1 VEVLK
6 KSGEKP
12 WTKVAFAVPAGL
24 NKMEW
29 IYKKDQSKF
38 AGSDCA
44 WIDMID
50 FTGSGSV
57 NYIKRDLQV
66 TRIETPELKEKY
78 GTESIS
84 VKVRNP
90 GKENFNGFYL
100 AYNLNSNTAPVT
112 QFFDNVLSSNDSV
125 LVTFTEKVDMSK
137 NGIYNLVIYGT
148 DNNDDYTANDTLKL
162 SFDNMKFNEA
172 ITVFPNPFDEN
183 LSIFINS
190 QSTEKVTISL
200 ISMSGAKL
208 YTVEKDVTSGKNIIN
223 ISVPN
228 LSPALYYL
236 NIRGTVISKTI
247 PVLKVKK

>member
-1 VEVLK
+1 
-6 KSGEKP
+6 
-12 WTKVAFAVPAGL
+12 
-24 NKMEW
+24 
-29 IYKKDQSKF
+29 
-38 AGSDCA
+38 
-44 WIDMID
+44 
-50 FTGSGSV
+50 
-57 NYIKRDLQV
+57 
-66 TRIETPELKEKY
+66 
-78 GTESIS
+78 
-84 VKVRNP
+84 
-90 GKENFNGFYL
+90 
-100 AYNLNSNTAPVT
+100 
-112 QFFDNVLSSNDSV
+112 
-125 LVTFTEKVDMSK
+125 MSK